1 MKYLSLTIILL
12 TTILSVKSQQLVPFL
27 LKNGR
32 YSYVEYGKSNVVIN
46 SQYDEAKPFFEG
58 YACVKL
64 KNKWGVINL
73 KGEIVIPIEHDL
85 ISNTKDG
92 YTQVDEDLYNQ
103 NFEKLNFKF
112 IAGFSNGYAIILE
125 KDKLYIIDKLLNKTV
140 LPIIF
145 NPSPY
150 NEFLFGENNDI
161 ELKKIYPYNGGFFR
175 IECTDEF
182 NYFNLSGKKILQK
195 GYPKADDFKD
205 GLAKVGNENDYDK
218 DGIKL
223 GFIDTLGNEVIPLRY
238 NTLNDFSEDLA
249 AAQIGTGFGF
259 INKKGEISISFQGNY
274 TASDFRFGLAQAF
287 DNVYYKRFYINKQGK
302 TIITTQNN
310 YFINN
315 SSFFDGLALF
325 DLNDKYY
332 GFIDTKGSI
341 AIPPVYKYASNFNK
355 GYALISKEFKS
366 TNDPF
371 KSLIGVINIKGVE
384 VAPPKYEKIYL
395 EFQNVEGHYNSNNIN
410 SPYRPLSLNDFE
422 RSCTKDLEIF
432 SDFSNLTS
440 PFFKNRIMKVEL
452 FGQKFYIDIEG
463 HEYIEK

>member
-1 MKYLSLTIILL
+1 MKYLCLTIILL

-32 YSYVEYGKSNVVIN
+32 YSYVEYGKSNVIIN

-145 NPSPY
+145 KPSSY
-150 NEFLFGENNDI
+150 DEFLFVENNDI
-161 ELKKIYPYNGGFFR
+161 EFKKIYPYNGGFFR
-175 IECTDEF
+175 IESTDEF
-182 NYFNLSGKKILQK
+182 NYFNLTGKKLLQK
-195 GYPKADDFKD
+195 GYPKADDFID
-205 GLAKVGNENDYDK
+205 GLAKVGDANDYDK

-249 AAQIGTGFGF
+249 AAQIGNGFGF
-259 INKKGEISISFQGNY
+259 INKKGEASIPFQGNY
-274 TASDFRFGLAQAF
+274 IASDFHFGLAQAF

-310 YFINN
+310 YFIKN

-325 DLNDKYY
+325 DLNNTYY
-332 GFIDTKGSI
+332 GFIDTKGGI
-341 AIPPVYKYASNFNK
+341 AIPPVYKYASNFIN
-355 GYALISKEFKS
+355 GYAIISKDVKTSSGQFNS
-366 TNDPF
+366 Y
-371 KSLIGVINIKGVE
+371 IGVINTKGVE
-384 VAPPKYEKIYL
+384 VISPKYEKIYL
-395 EFQNVEGHYNSNNIN
+395 EFQNVEGHYNSHNIN

-422 RSCTKDLEIF
+422 RSCTEDLEIF

-440 PFFKNRIMKVEL
+440 PFFINRIMKVEL

-463 HEYIEK
+463 REYIEK